1 MEESEAPAFVAC
13 PYCRLELPRE
23 LIRSHVEDQHVAS
36 TLSSK
41 KEDEEKEKSGSK
53 KGGTTAAPSSTYNPN
68 NSSRVDQTRAQ
79 ENKNKNSEQA
89 ARKEKKSSQD
99 PFEESLNFPQW
110 SDSEDDPDPVE
121 DDDEVSKRG
130 GEGSKKTDPSTE
142 EGRNSLEEAKLEMAN
157 SKKVMEDVKSNKD
170 KLDKLRQSQTRSAQ
184 QESKNQ
190 NETRVAAPK
199 TVMERLKEV
208 ERMTQLEKRSQA
220 QKNQLQAGALRDQ
233 PRVNGK
239 FASPTLRSQSQ
250 TQTKSQTQIK
260 SAAPQPLEPQVA
272 LCGLCSFPNPFRTTQ
287 TLLAHVKRAHEK
299 AAANN
304 LAEIRHRVAPA
315 KNYPATVGKNQ
326 GADDNQP
333 VVDEE
338 VVRDDILMPQI
349 IRVTVLFCS
358 H

>member
-53 KGGTTAAPSSTYNPN
+53 KGGTIAGPSSTYNPN
-68 NSSRVDQTRAQ
+68 NNSRVDQTRAQ
-79 ENKNKNSEQA
+79 ENKNKNAEQA
-89 ARKEKKSSQD
+89 ARKEKKKSSQD

-121 DDDEVSKRG
+121 EDDEVSKRG

-142 EGRNSLEEAKLEMAN
+142 EGRNSLEEAKLEMAK
-157 SKKVMEDVKSNKD
+157 SKKLMEEVKSNKD
-170 KLDKLRQSQTRSAQ
+170 KLDKLRQSQGRSA

-220 QKNQLQAGALRDQ
+220 QKNQLQPKVLRNLEI
-233 PRVNGK
+233 NGK
-239 FASPTLRSQSQ
+239 SATSHLKNQSPTQTRSQS
-250 TQTKSQTQIK
+250 QIK

-338 VVRDDILMPQI
+338 VVRDDTLMPQI
-349 IRVTVLFCS
+349 IRVTVLLGS